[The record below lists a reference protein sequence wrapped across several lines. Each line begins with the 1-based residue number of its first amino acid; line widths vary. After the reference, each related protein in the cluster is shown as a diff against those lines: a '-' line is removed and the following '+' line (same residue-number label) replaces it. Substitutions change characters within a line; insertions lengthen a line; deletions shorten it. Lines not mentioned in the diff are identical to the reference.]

1 MGMGLKVGTTMSD
14 DINERLRD
22 KTMQI
27 VSLNQQLEALQAQLG
42 GSQKRA
48 HQLGDQVKQLQALV
62 EQKDSEIQMLTS
74 ELTKTKSILDAVGKE
89 MQNMRADQ
97 SQQLLKKNPSQ
108 NGNLMREE
116 LSLAAQRIARL
127 ENDLKIFSQVAT
139 SVLRNEEQSLEKLHD
154 VLSEVGDPKYR
165 VLNMVLHRKSIRI
178 DEIASTLI
186 VDVSKATEIVD
197 ELQVA
202 GEIEIKDGTTAIPTK
217 KYRELRVPRDD
228 WLSMSPDAIFGGL
241 EEFLSNTDDQG
252 SIVSALVI
260 AVEILEQK
268 LTRGGALVFQM
279 RRTADMWKKQAGNR
293 EELLYTIRD
302 WRLRANSMT

>member
-108 NGNLMREE
+108 NGNIMREE

-202 GEIEIKDGTTAIPTK
+202 GEIEIKDGTTAIPAK
-217 KYRELRVPRDD
+217 KYRELGVPRDD
-228 WLSMSPDAIFGGL
+228 WLSMSPDAIFAGL

-252 SIVSALVI
+252 SIVSALVT

-293 EELLYTIRD
+293 EELLYMIRD

>member
-1 MGMGLKVGTTMSD
+1 MSD

-27 VSLNQQLEALQAQLG
+27 VSLNQQLETLQAQLG

-62 EQKDSEIQMLTS
+62 EQKDSEIQILTS

-108 NGNLMREE
+108 DGNLMREQ

-127 ENDLKIFSQVAT
+127 ENDLKTFSQVAT

-186 VDVSKATEIVD
+186 VDVSKAKEIVD
-197 ELQVA
+197 ELRVA
-202 GEIEIKDGTTAIPTK
+202 GEIEIKDGTTAIPAK

-241 EEFLSNTDDQG
+241 EEFLSKTDDQG
-252 SIVSALVI
+252 SIVSALVT

-268 LTRGGALVFQM
+268 LTHGGALVFQM
-279 RRTADMWKKQAGNR
+279 RRTADIWKKQAGNR
-293 EELLYTIRD
+293 DELLYTIRD

>member
-1 MGMGLKVGTTMSD
+1 MSD

-74 ELTKTKSILDAVGKE
+74 ELTKTKSILDTVGKE

-202 GEIEIKDGTTAIPTK
+202 GEIEIKDGTTAIPAK

-228 WLSMSPDAIFGGL
+228 WLSMSPDAIFAGL

-252 SIVSALVI
+252 SIVSVLVT